1 MIRLAG
7 PLLCCALALLSAHAN
22 AQAGASS
29 PAMAHQDTAQ
39 SAAPNGP
46 KTLAK
51 DPLTTD
57 DICHTLEQAAAE
69 NALPIEFFARVIWQE
84 SRFDALAVSNKGAEG
99 IAQFMPRTADWR
111 GLIDPFDSIA
121 ALKAAASY
129 LGDMRN
135 RFGNLGLAA
144 AAYNAGPQRV
154 QDWLVGRGSLPKET
168 RSYIQIVTGH
178 SAAEWSDGTA
188 QSKLALPEAVPCS
201 QMARSF
207 NPPTAAKSET
217 PKRID
222 QASSSPASKPDWGV
236 QLVGSSSQASALA
249 SFQQLQKTF
258 KRLLETRQPFV
269 IQSKVGTSGFW
280 YRVRVVTDSRWDADR
295 LCSGLR
301 AAGGSCLVQRN

>member
-84 SRFDALAVSNKGAEG
+84 SRFNARAVSRKGAEG
-99 IAQFMPRTADWR
+99 IAQFMPRTSDWR

-121 ALKAAASY
+121 ALKASASY
-129 LGDMRN
+129 LRDLRN

-168 RSYIQIVTGH
+168 LSYIQIVTGH
-178 SAAEWSDGTA
+178 SALEWSGGPA
-188 QSKLALPEAVPCS
+188 QSNLALPEVVPCS
-201 QMARSF
+201 QMAKSF
-207 NPPTAAKSET
+207 DPTANSE
-217 PKRID
+217 KD
-222 QASSSPASKPDWGV
+222 QRGDHASSSPSPKPGWGV
-236 QLVGSSSQASALA
+236 QLVGRAPGCVPRTSKPNLRGIAELLRCLFVEVKNREGAL
-249 SFQQLQKTF
+249 
-258 KRLLETRQPFV
+258 E
-269 IQSKVGTSGFW
+269 
-280 YRVRVVTDSRWDADR
+280 VRHDFFFFR
-295 LCSGLR
+295 LCY
-301 AAGGSCLVQRN
+301 GSTLSLSLSLFVGVHSDYS